1 MLRALVRAWRN
12 NSPTCI
18 HKRERSMK
26 LHYHPASTTSRIVE
40 LFVRDQ
46 GIDLEYQLVDLF
58 IGAHKHPD
66 FEKLNPNRL
75 VPVLE
80 DGDFF
85 LTESSA
91 IVKYIAKNVD
101 PQPIQKTCRRV
112 HRSTR

>member
-1 MLRALVRAWRN
+1 
-12 NSPTCI
+12 
-18 HKRERSMK
+18 MK

-58 IGAHKHPD
+58 AGAHKHPD
-66 FEKLNPNRL
+66 FEKLSPNRL

-85 LTESSA
+85 SPNPQRSSN
-91 IVKYIAKNVD
+91 ILPRNVD
-101 PQPIQKTCRRV
+101 LQPIQKTCRRV
-112 HRSTR
+112 HRSMR

>member
-1 MLRALVRAWRN
+1 
-12 NSPTCI
+12 
-18 HKRERSMK
+18 MK

-66 FEKLNPNRL
+66 FEKLNPDRL